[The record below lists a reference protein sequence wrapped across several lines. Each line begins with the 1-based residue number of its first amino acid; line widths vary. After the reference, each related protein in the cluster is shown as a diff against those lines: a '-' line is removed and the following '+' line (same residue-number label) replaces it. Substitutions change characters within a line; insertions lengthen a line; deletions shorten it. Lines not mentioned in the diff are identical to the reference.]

1 VQVARFEDIFSESDQ
16 VDFDDADAGDDEETQ
31 EQIAMNRERKLK
43 DKDLAKQVEINLCR
57 NIFLQR

>member
-1 VQVARFEDIFSESDQ
+1 MARFEDIFSESDQ

-31 EQIAMNRERKLK
+31 ILIALNRERKLK
-43 DKDLAKQVEINLCR
+43 EKNIAKQVEINLCR